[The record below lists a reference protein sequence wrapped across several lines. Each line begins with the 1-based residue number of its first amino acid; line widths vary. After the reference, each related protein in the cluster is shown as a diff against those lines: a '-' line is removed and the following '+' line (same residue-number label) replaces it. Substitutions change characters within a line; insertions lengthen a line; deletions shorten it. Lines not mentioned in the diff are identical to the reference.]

1 MNFGD
6 KLYRLRTSKG
16 YSQEEL
22 AGKLGVSRQAISKWE
37 LGPTLPETES
47 LICISTFFD
56 VSFDYL
62 LKDAEENN
70 LSEDLDRMVI
80 KFLNSAKDMSAFSD
94 ELVEMARDGVIDKE
108 ERERMKEILKS
119 LDMVTEII
127 NELKMKLNI

>member
-47 LICISTFFD
+47 LIRISTFFD

-94 ELVEMARDGVIDKE
+94 ELIEMARDGVIDKE